1 MHVVC
6 TNIEFLKI
14 KGTLSFSY
22 REMLN
27 FKYNLMFV
35 MTEMCAQDESRN
47 IHSDTEKKKMEAT
60 NLMFGLLYE
69 Y

>member
-1 MHVVC
+1 
-6 TNIEFLKI
+6 
-14 KGTLSFSY
+14 
-22 REMLN
+22 
-27 FKYNLMFV
+27 

-69 Y
+69 FTQFTHFS